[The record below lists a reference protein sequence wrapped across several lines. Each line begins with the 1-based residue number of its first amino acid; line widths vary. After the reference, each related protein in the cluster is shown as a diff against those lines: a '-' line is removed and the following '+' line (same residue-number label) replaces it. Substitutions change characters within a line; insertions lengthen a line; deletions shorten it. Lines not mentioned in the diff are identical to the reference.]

1 MISSASATAINH
13 NSQPSAA
20 WGSDLIYLID
30 LLYKWQREKNDK
42 EQSREGTSLRA
53 TRKRPKAS
61 VSKCVYTVANVSFKL
76 KTKSQEGHTQ
86 FHSTFLSSPTLPPKA
101 TPTQSCSS
109 LPFLQTV
116 LLLSSLSHP
125 SALKHHFQRTKPL
138 FHTLKEQPQDSP
150 AAERL
155 LVWSAREQTQHKP
168 CLLNIKAGASLT
180 HFYFYGALT
189 QQTEVA
195 NKIHNIKS
203 ASIMSYTYKLIKIL
217 PTQLTAAA
225 GGQKHTGSGCLLQSK
240 LTSESSSKDFLCRLI
255 AKKGIRWD

>member
-1 MISSASATAINH
+1 MFFLVTPIVDCFLLSFLNTLLHFSCHFLLSNVLCSQAPVISSASATAINH

-76 KTKSQEGHTQ
+76 KTKSHEGHTQ

-101 TPTQSCSS
+101 TPTQSCNS

-138 FHTLKEQPQDSP
+138 FCTLKEQPQDSP

-168 CLLNIKAGASLT
+168 CLPNIKAGASLT
-180 HFYFYGALT
+180 HQATFISVVHWHNK
-189 QQTEVA
+189 QKWQTRF
-195 NKIHNIKS
+195 
-203 ASIMSYTYKLIKIL
+203 TIL
-217 PTQLTAAA
+217 SQPP
-225 GGQKHTGSGCLLQSK
+225 
-240 LTSESSSKDFLCRLI
+240 
-255 AKKGIRWD
+255 